1 MNQLERN
8 VDDSSVH
15 YISLDEQMTVLP
27 TSLRCIVRTQGWQQ
41 CRTFTTSARKERSR
55 DVMAKYRRPIQT
67 FDTISTIPAAS
78 SFQTVPPPTASK
90 DGVRKAIPI
99 PAMATP
105 TSDTELNA
113 MEKVEEKDKEMIVQG
128 IVIPPKPVP
137 PKDDGM
143 SLSSFTF
150 NIEVVLMSECCM
162 NSCVNCVYNL
172 YADDLEAYTS
182 ALDEAHSAVISAN
195 IPISQWPEAVR
206 KLDGNKSGKEG
217 VRREEMGKMEDGM
230 DPVVLAFL
238 DMERRLKKKQLD
250 KGT

>member
-1 MNQLERN
+1 
-8 VDDSSVH
+8 
-15 YISLDEQMTVLP
+15 
-27 TSLRCIVRTQGWQQ
+27 
-41 CRTFTTSARKERSR
+41 
-55 DVMAKYRRPIQT
+55 MAKYRRPIRT

-90 DGVRKAIPI
+90 DGIRKAIPI

-105 TSDTELNA
+105 TSEVVKSEKD
-113 MEKVEEKDKEMIVQG
+113 KVEDKDKEMIVQG

-143 SLSSFTF
+143 SPSTDL
-150 NIEVVLMSECCM
+150 NVGLVLMTECCM

-182 ALDEAHSAVISAN
+182 ALDEAHSAVISAE

-206 KLDGNKSGKEG
+206 RLDGKKGGKEG
-217 VRREEMGKMEDGM
+217 VRKEEMGKMEDGM